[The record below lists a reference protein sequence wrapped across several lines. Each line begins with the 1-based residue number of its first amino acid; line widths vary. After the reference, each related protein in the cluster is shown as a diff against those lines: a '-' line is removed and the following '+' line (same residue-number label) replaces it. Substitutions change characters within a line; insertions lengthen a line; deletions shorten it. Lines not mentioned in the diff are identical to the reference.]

1 MIKAGEIY
9 MQILYKHVNDDK
21 GFQLYTYVYC
31 ICWCLKENERFVGEI
46 DAYFIL

>member
-1 MIKAGEIY
+1 

-21 GFQLYTYVYC
+21 GFLYTYVDC